1 MNPIYRPAL
10 WSPHKSHVEGQL
22 GAGQR
27 EEPALEALALV
38 QVGGWRR
45 VREEGVH
52 RQIPVGRESKVLPT
66 RSPLPPPA
74 GMMQPERRARR
85 KNGFVSAAAHALTAL
100 RLTLGP
106 QGLFDEVEQQST
118 AAFAGCSFL
127 LCPPLKAHF
136 LDAIFTLSPPQLL
149 RKRGVGKI
157 QSQGQPSGSFLWEHL
172 WMSTVSGRNR
182 TKSLLSPAFLKALCA
197 LEAGYCC
204 IIKAPAGRPKAWI
217 H

>member
-1 MNPIYRPAL
+1 MKL
-10 WSPHKSHVEGQL
+10 WL
-22 GAGQR
+22 WCR
-27 EEPALEALALV
+27 W
-38 QVGGWRR
+38 GGWGR
-45 VREEGVH
+45 VREEGVG
-52 RQIPVGRESKVLPT
+52 RQIPVGRESEVLACPQ
-66 RSPLPPPA
+66 PGCPPPA

-127 LCPPLKAHF
+127 LLGPPLKAHF

-197 LEAGYCC
+197 SEAGYCC